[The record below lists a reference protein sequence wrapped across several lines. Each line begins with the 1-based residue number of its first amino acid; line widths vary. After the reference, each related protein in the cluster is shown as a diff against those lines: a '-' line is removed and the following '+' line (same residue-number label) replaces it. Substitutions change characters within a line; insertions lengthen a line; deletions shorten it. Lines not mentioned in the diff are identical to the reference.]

1 MDGKYLVYRVYTKEE
16 RPDIEDRSILYGW
29 STNKSIVKAFCKQ
42 RSKDKY
48 QVLKM
53 SNDDI
58 IRTFSEEIDDTDAMI
73 DFIKLKSAKT
83 HEVIYL
89 FMTLNEMRETEKKI
103 QKMFLDQASL
113 ERIPGNGNYLE
124 LFMNLD
130 DYYADALFFIGYRP
144 REVDILFPS
153 ADPRDDY
160 ASVDRIEQQIDQ
172 AYDGLYGFPQEEL
185 RRSTDSVVGLSIIE
199 DVANK
204 ICYSVES
211 FIKVMRED
219 M

>member
-16 RPDIEDRSILYGW
+16 RPDIDERFVLYGW

-42 RSKDKY
+42 RNKNKY
-48 QVLKM
+48 HVIKM

-124 LFMNLD
+124 LFLNLD
-130 DYYADALFFIGYRP
+130 DYYADALFFLGYRP
-144 REVDILFPS
+144 REVDIMFPS

-160 ASVDRIEQQIDQ
+160 ASIDRISEQIDQ
-172 AYDGLYGFPQEEL
+172 AYDGLFGYPQEEL
-185 RRSTDSVVGLSIIE
+185 RREADKVIGLSTIE

-204 ICYSVES
+204 ICYSIES
-211 FIKVMRED
+211 FIKVMRDD

>member
-16 RPDIEDRSILYGW
+16 RPDREDRNVLYGW
-29 STNKSIVKAFCKQ
+29 STNKSIIKAFQKQ

-48 QVLKM
+48 RVIKM
-53 SNDDI
+53 SRDDI
-58 IRTFSEEIDDTDAMI
+58 VRTFSEEIDDTDAMI

-89 FMTLNEMRETEKKI
+89 FMTLKEMRETEKKI
-103 QKMFLDQASL
+103 QQLFLNQASL
-113 ERIPGNGNYLE
+113 ERIPGDGNYLE

-130 DYYADALFFIGYRP
+130 DYYGDALFFIGYRP
-144 REVDILFPS
+144 KEVDILFSS

-160 ASVDRIEQQIDQ
+160 ASINRVSDQIDQ
-172 AYDGLYGFPQEEL
+172 AYDELYGFPQEEL
-185 RRSTDSVVGLSIIE
+185 RRPTDNVIGLSVIE

-204 ICYSVES
+204 ICYSIES

>member
-1 MDGKYLVYRVYTKEE
+1 MNGKYLVYRVYSKEE
-16 RPDIEDRSILYGW
+16 RPDIEDRHILYGW
-29 STNKSIVKAFCKQ
+29 STSKSIIKAFRKQ
-42 RSKDKY
+42 RNKDKY
-48 QVLKM
+48 RVIKM
-53 SNDDI
+53 TNDDI

-83 HEVIYL
+83 HEVVYL

-103 QKMFLDQASL
+103 QKMFLNQASL
-113 ERIPGNGNYLE
+113 DSIPGDGNYLE

-172 AYDGLYGFPQEEL
+172 AYEELYGFPQEEL
-185 RRSTDSVVGLSIIE
+185 RRTTDNVIGLSNIE

>member
-16 RPDIEDRSILYGW
+16 RPDREDRNVLYGW
-29 STNKSIVKAFCKQ
+29 STNKSIIKAFQKQ

-48 QVLKM
+48 RVIKM
-53 SNDDI
+53 SRDDI
-58 IRTFSEEIDDTDAMI
+58 VRTFSEEIDDTDAMI

>member
-1 MDGKYLVYRVYTKEE
+1 MDGKYLVYRIYTKEE
-16 RPDIEDRSILYGW
+16 RPNADERSVLYGW
-29 STNKSIVKAFCKQ
+29 SMNKSIIKAFCNQ
-42 RSKDKY
+42 RNKDKY
-48 QVLKM
+48 MVIRM

-103 QKMFLDQASL
+103 QKMFLDQAAL
-113 ERIPGNGNYLE
+113 ENIPDDGNYLN
-124 LFMNLD
+124 LFMNLK
-130 DYYADALFFIGYRP
+130 DYYADALFFIGFRP
-144 REVDILFPS
+144 REVDVIFPS

-160 ASVDRIEQQIDQ
+160 ASIDRISQQIDE
-172 AYDGLYGFPQEEL
+172 AYDGLFGYPQEEL
-185 RRSTDSVVGLSIIE
+185 RRNPENIVGMSKIE

-204 ICYSVES
+204 ICYSIES
-211 FIKVMRED
+211 FIKVMRDD